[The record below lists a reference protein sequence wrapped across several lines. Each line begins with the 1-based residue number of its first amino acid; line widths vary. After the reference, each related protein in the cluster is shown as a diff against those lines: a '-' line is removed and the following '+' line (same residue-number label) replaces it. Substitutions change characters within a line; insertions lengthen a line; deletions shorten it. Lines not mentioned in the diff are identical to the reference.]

1 MSVKEFQR
9 HIVLYAKGHYLN
21 GWSIIKDLQIIAEN
35 TEIETNLKVII
46 NELAHVALTAIREAH
61 DGVNPFHEYREQM
74 YFLMDSR
81 ELVKK
86 YGPGPLDK
94 EEQFEI
100 KLNQLYQESVA
111 ASMLVIIARW
121 MTELDLGDPDPKIL
135 SVRSPKKEKK
145 DD

>member
-1 MSVKEFQR
+1 MSVKDFQR
-9 HIVLYAKGHYLN
+9 HIILYAKGHYLN
-21 GWSIIKDLQIIAEN
+21 GWSIIKDLQIIAES
-35 TEIETNLKVII
+35 TEIDTDLKVVIS
-46 NELAHVALTAIREAH
+46 ELAHVALTAIREAN
-61 DGVNPFHEYREQM
+61 DSVNPLSEYREQIF
-74 YFLMDSR
+74 FLMDSR

-145 DD
+145 DG